1 MARAKFDGIIEAVR
15 YLPDGKIASV
25 RAYERRGFIW
35 SDDILLTRADLLT
48 RLEQGKKFVIGQRK
62 TYLGS
67 MFETSQPVHQVQ
79 GYIVLE
85 SQSAGGDALPG
96 VPVF

>member
-15 YLPDGKIASV
+15 YLPDGKIATV
-25 RAYERRGFIW
+25 RAYERRGSVW

-48 RLEQGKKFVIGQRK
+48 KLEQGKKFVIGRRK
-62 TYLGS
+62 TYQGS
-67 MFETSQPVHQVQ
+67 MFETAQPVYQIKGH
-79 GYIVLE
+79 IVLE
-85 SQSAGGDALPG
+85 SQSTGRDHLPG